1 MVEVLSGPD
10 GMEQADAL
18 ALGDSEPSPSPSQS
32 GAVPGSVVP
41 AWCEGL
47 VVAVLSPEY
56 QRIMT
61 VLTAAEGA
69 LSCKELAAGLGVEPV
84 AAKVEG
90 VRSKANRLVRQ
101 GWLVKELSGRF
112 ALRTGVRGGGS

>member
-1 MVEVLSGPD
+1 M
-10 GMEQADAL
+10 
-18 ALGDSEPSPSPSQS
+18 
-32 GAVPGSVVP
+32 P

-56 QRIMT
+56 QRIT
-61 VLTAAEGA
+61 GVLIAAQRA

-101 GWLVKELSGRF
+101 GWLVKEPSGRF
-112 ALRTGVRGGGS
+112 ALRAGVRGGGS